1 MKSKILFVNHKQDS
15 KQELTMALS
24 REYEVI
30 NATDAYQALAF
41 LENDHDNIKVMILEL
56 LLPKMSGLELLQKI
70 RSNKKIKK

>member
-41 LENDHDNIKVMILEL
+41 FGKRL
-56 LLPKMSGLELLQKI
+56 
-70 RSNKKIKK
+70 

>member
-15 KQELTMALS
+15 KQELTMVLS

-41 LENDHDNIKVMILEL
+41 WKTIMIISRL
-56 LLPKMSGLELLQKI
+56 
-70 RSNKKIKK
+70 